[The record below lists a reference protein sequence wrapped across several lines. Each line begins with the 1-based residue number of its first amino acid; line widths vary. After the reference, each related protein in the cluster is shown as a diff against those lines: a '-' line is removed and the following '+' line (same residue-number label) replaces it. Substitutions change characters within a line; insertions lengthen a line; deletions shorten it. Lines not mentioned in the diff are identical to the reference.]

1 MNTGILLAVILST
14 ILIIIGIANFVS
26 LEIEEGGLSGV
37 IIAVFG
43 IAIIIC
49 CVVSIPTSRYYETK
63 VLKHKYE
70 IQYINKVNS
79 SNQIVSRDTVIIWK

>member
-1 MNTGILLAVILST
+1 MNTGILLVAILST
-14 ILIIIGIANFVS
+14 ILIIIGIVNFVS
-26 LEIEEGGLSGV
+26 FEIEEGGLSGA

-43 IAIIIC
+43 IAIIC

-63 VLKHKYE
+63 VIKHKYE

-79 SNQIVSRDTVIIWK
+79 SNQIVSTDTVIIWK

>member
-1 MNTGILLAVILST
+1 MNTGILLVAILST
-14 ILIIIGIANFVS
+14 ILIIIGIVNFVS
-26 LEIEEGGLSGV
+26 FEIEEDGLSGD

-43 IAIIIC
+43 IAIIC

-79 SNQIVSRDTVIIWK
+79 SNQIVSTDTVIIWK

>member
-1 MNTGILLAVILST
+1 MNTGILLVAILST
-14 ILIIIGIANFVS
+14 ILIIIGIVNFVS
-26 LEIEEGGLSGV
+26 FEIEEGGLSGA

-43 IAIIIC
+43 IAIIC
-49 CVVSIPTSRYYETK
+49 CIVSIPTSRYYETK

>member
-1 MNTGILLAVILST
+1 MNTGILLVAILST
-14 ILIIIGIANFVS
+14 ILIIIGIVNFVS
-26 LEIEEGGLSGV
+26 FEIEEGGLSGA

-43 IAIIIC
+43 IAIIC

-79 SNQIVSRDTVIIWK
+79 SNQIVSTDTVIIWK